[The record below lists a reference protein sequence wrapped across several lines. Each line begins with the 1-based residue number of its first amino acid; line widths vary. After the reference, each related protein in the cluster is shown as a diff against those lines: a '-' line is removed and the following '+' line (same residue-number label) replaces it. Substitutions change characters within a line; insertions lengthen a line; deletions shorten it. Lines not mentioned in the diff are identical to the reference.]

1 MFSSRLDA
9 SSEINR
15 ITRRWRELRAAGSPI
30 LDLTE
35 SNPTRAGIEYPT
47 DEIARLLSD
56 PRCLTYE
63 PQPAGLPEAREGVA
77 TYYADRG
84 EPVDPARVLL
94 TASTSEGYAYLFK
107 LLANPGDEVLVPRPS
122 YPLFEFL
129 AELESVRVVQ
139 YPLVYDGAWN
149 IDLDALRHAIKPRTR
164 AIVVVNPNN
173 PTGSFLKQ
181 EEHEELVRICRDRG
195 LAIVSDEVFSDY
207 ARHDDPRR
215 VRTLSSTSE
224 VLTFSLSGLSKVAG
238 LPQIKLGWMVING
251 PVALRREAIERLE
264 FIADTYLSVSTPV
277 QWAAAGLLAFRSGIQ
292 SQIETRVRRNLAVLY
307 KAFGP
312 ESPNRVLNVEGG
324 WYAIV
329 QVPRV
334 RSEEEWVLALLDNH
348 GVLVQPGF
356 FFDFETEAFL
366 VVSLLTREEVFKDG
380 IGRWAT
386 LNER

>member
-1 MFSSRLDA
+1 MFSSRLNV

-15 ITRRWRELRAAGSPI
+15 ITLRLRELRAAGSPI

-47 DEIARLLSD
+47 AEIARLLSD
-56 PRCLTYE
+56 PRSLTYE
-63 PQPAGLPEAREGVA
+63 PQPAGLPAAREAVA
-77 TYYADRG
+77 GYYRERG
-84 EPVDPARVLL
+84 ESVDPARILL
-94 TASTSEGYAYLFK
+94 TASTSEAYAYLFK

-122 YPLFEFL
+122 YPLFEYL
-129 AELESVRVVQ
+129 AALESVRVEQ
-139 YPLVYDGAWN
+139 YPLIYDGAWE
-149 IDLDALRHAIKPRTR
+149 IDFDALRHAITPRTR

-173 PTGSFLKQ
+173 PTGSFLKH
-181 EEHEELVRICRDRG
+181 EEHDELIRICRDHG

-224 VLTFSLSGLSKVAG
+224 VLAFSLSGLSKVAG
-238 LPQIKLGWMVING
+238 LPQIKLGWMVVNG
-251 PVALRREAIERLE
+251 PDALRREAFERLE

-277 QWAAAGLLAFRSGIQ
+277 QWAAAGLLALRKGIQ
-292 SQIETRVRRNLAVLY
+292 NQIEMRVRRNLAVLCQ
-307 KAFGP
+307 AFGP
-312 ESPNRVLNVEGG
+312 ESSNRVLDAEGG

-334 RSEEEWVLALLDNH
+334 RTEEEWVLALLDNH

-366 VVSLLTREEVFKDG
+366 VLSLLTREEVFKDG

>member
-1 MFSSRLDA
+1 MFSSRLNA

-15 ITRRWRELRAAGSPI
+15 STQRLRERRAAGSPI

-56 PRCLTYE
+56 PRSLTYE
-63 PQPAGLPEAREGVA
+63 PQPTGLLAAREGVA
-77 TYYADRG
+77 AYYTDRG
-84 EPVDPARVLL
+84 ESADPARILL

-122 YPLFEFL
+122 YPLFEYL
-129 AELESVRVVQ
+129 AALESVHVVQ
-139 YPLVYDGAWN
+139 YPLIYDGAWA
-149 IDLDALRHAIKPRTR
+149 IDFNALRHAITPRTR
-164 AIVVVNPNN
+164 AIIVVNPNN

-181 EEHEELVRICRDRG
+181 QEHEELIRICRDHG

-207 ARHDDPRR
+207 ARHDDPNR

-238 LPQIKLGWMVING
+238 LPQIKLGWMVVNG
-251 PVALRREAIERLE
+251 PETLRRAAIERLE

-277 QWAAAGLLAFRSGIQ
+277 QWAAAGLLALRKGIQ
-292 SQIETRVRRNLAVLY
+292 SQIETRVRHNLAVLCR
-307 KAFGP
+307 AFGP
-312 ESPNRVLNVEGG
+312 ESSNRVFNAEGG

-334 RSEEEWVLALLDNH
+334 RTEEEWVLTLLDQQ

>member
-1 MFSSRLDA
+1 MFSSRLNV

-15 ITRRWRELRAAGSPI
+15 ITLRLRELRAAGSPI

-35 SNPTRAGIEYPT
+35 SNPTRAGVEYPT

-56 PRCLTYE
+56 PRSLTYE
-63 PQPAGLPEAREGVA
+63 PEPAGLPAAREAVA
-77 TYYADRG
+77 SYYGDRG
-84 EPVDPARVLL
+84 EAVDPERILL

-129 AELESVRVVQ
+129 AELESVRVMQ
-139 YPLVYDGAWN
+139 YPLVCDGAWE
-149 IDLDALRHAIKPRTR
+149 IDFDALRHAITPRTR
-164 AIVVVNPNN
+164 AIIVVNPNN

-181 EEHEELVRICRDRG
+181 EEHEELIRICRDRR

-238 LPQIKLGWMVING
+238 LPQIKLGWMVVNG
-251 PVALRREAIERLE
+251 PDALRREAIGRLE

-277 QWAAAGLLAFRSGIQ
+277 QWAAAGLLALRKGIQ
-292 SQIETRVRRNLAVLY
+292 SQIETRVRRNLAVLCQ
-307 KAFGP
+307 AFG
-312 ESPNRVLNVEGG
+312 SQSSNRVLNVEGG

-329 QVPRV
+329 QVPQI
-334 RSEEEWVLALLDNH
+334 RSEEEWVLTLLDNH

-356 FFDFETEAFL
+356 FFDFENEAFL
-366 VVSLLTREEVFKDG
+366 VVSLLTREEVFRDG

-386 LNER
+386 

>member
-1 MFSSRLDA
+1 
-9 SSEINR
+9 
-15 ITRRWRELRAAGSPI
+15 
-30 LDLTE
+30 
-35 SNPTRAGIEYPT
+35 
-47 DEIARLLSD
+47 
-56 PRCLTYE
+56 
-63 PQPAGLPEAREGVA
+63 
-77 TYYADRG
+77 
-84 EPVDPARVLL
+84 
-94 TASTSEGYAYLFK
+94 
-107 LLANPGDEVLVPRPS
+107 VLVPRPS

-139 YPLVYDGAWN
+139 YPLVYNGAWE
-149 IDLDALRHAIKPRTR
+149 IDFDALRHAITPRTR
-164 AIVVVNPNN
+164 AIIVVNPNN

-181 EEHEELVRICRDRG
+181 QEHEELIRICRDHG

-207 ARHDDPRR
+207 ARHDDPNR

-238 LPQIKLGWMVING
+238 LPQIKLGWMVVNG
-251 PVALRREAIERLE
+251 PETLRRAAIERLE

-277 QWAAAGLLAFRSGIQ
+277 QWAAAGLLALRKGIQ
-292 SQIETRVRRNLAVLY
+292 SQIETRVRHNLAVLCR
-307 KAFGP
+307 AFGP
-312 ESPNRVLNVEGG
+312 ESSNRVFNAEGG

-334 RSEEEWVLALLDNH
+334 RTEEEWVLTLLDQQ